1 MAVQIKTEQ
10 IKDAAINAGKIDLT
24 ATYAFTSG
32 VLRAA
37 EPSANSDVA
46 TKQYVDGLLAGLHWK
61 ASVRVATTANITLS
75 GTQTIDGIG
84 VTAGQRVLVKDQSSG
99 AENGIYVCAAGAW
112 SRSSDMDAGSEF
124 PSAAVF
130 VREGTV
136 NADLG
141 FVCTNDAVTLGSTA
155 VAFTQFNG
163 AANITA
169 GAALSKSGNTLNVE
183 VDDSS
188 IEISGDALRVKA
200 SGITNA
206 MLAGSIANSKLANAT
221 ISGIALG
228 ANLADLTAGSDGGLV
243 LSGAFNGATARQIAI
258 NLDGNTLTTS
268 ASGLKVADG
277 QINTAQIAD
286 SAITNGK
293 LAGSITAN
301 KLTLGTA
308 FANASGSLTLANG
321 VAGNGLALSA
331 GQALSVDL
339 DGGTLAVGG
348 SGLKI
353 ADDGV
358 AAAQIADNAVVTA
371 AVADL
376 AITNAKLAGSIT
388 AAKLAGSIP
397 SDKLNLGQGVE
408 DNGGNLQ
415 VKLDG
420 SSLARSGTGIKVA
433 DNGVGASQVAAGAI
447 TGAKLSFAPKYVS
460 LAGEDGSKTAFDLP
474 EALDANLVT
483 GSIVYLNGLA
493 LEKVSSS
500 PGTDQY
506 TVSATGGTG
515 GVGQIV
521 MGAAPEG
528 SDDLTCLY
536 FG

>member
-1 MAVQIKTEQ
+1 MAVQIKREQ

-37 EPSANSDVA
+37 TPSADADVA
-46 TKQYVDGLLAGLHWK
+46 TKGYVDALLAGLHWK
-61 ASVRVATTANITLS
+61 ESVRVATTANITLS
-75 GTQTIDGIG
+75 GTQTIDAIS
-84 VTAGQRVLVKDQSSG
+84 VSAGNRVLVKNQSTAS
-99 AENGIYVCAAGAW
+99 ENGIYVVSASGW
-112 SRSSDMDAGSEF
+112 SRSDDMNAGTEF
-124 PSAAVF
+124 PGAAVF

-136 NADLG
+136 NGDLG
-141 FVCTNDAVTLGSTA
+141 YVCTNDSVTLGSTA

-169 GAALSKSGNTLNVE
+169 GAALSKSANTLNVE

-188 IEISGDALRVKA
+188 IEISSDALRVKA

-206 MLAGSIANSKLANAT
+206 MLAGSIANSKLANST

-228 ANLADLTAGSDGGLV
+228 ASLAELTAGSDGGLV
-243 LSGAFNGATARQIAI
+243 LSGAYNGATARQIAI

-277 QINTAQIAD
+277 QINTAQIAN
-286 SAITNGK
+286 SAVTNAK
-293 LAGSITAN
+293 LAGSISAS

-308 FANASGSLTLANG
+308 FANASDNLTLANG

-331 GQALSVDL
+331 GQVLSVDL
-339 DGGTLAVGG
+339 NGTTLAL
-348 SGLKI
+348 SADGLKI
-353 ADDGV
+353 NDDGV
-358 AAAQIADNAVVTA
+358 GAAQIADNAIGTA
-371 AVADL
+371 AVADS

-420 SSLARSGTGIKVA
+420 SSLARGASGIKVA

-447 TGAKLSFAPKYVS
+447 TGAKLSFAPKYVGFD
-460 LAGEDGSKTAFDLP
+460 GEDGSKTAFDLP

-483 GSIVYLNGLA
+483 GTIVYLNGLA
-493 LEKVSSS
+493 LTKKDSS
-500 PGTDQY
+500 PGTDEY

-521 MGAAPEG
+521 MGAAPAS
-528 SDDLTCLY
+528 SDVLSCLY